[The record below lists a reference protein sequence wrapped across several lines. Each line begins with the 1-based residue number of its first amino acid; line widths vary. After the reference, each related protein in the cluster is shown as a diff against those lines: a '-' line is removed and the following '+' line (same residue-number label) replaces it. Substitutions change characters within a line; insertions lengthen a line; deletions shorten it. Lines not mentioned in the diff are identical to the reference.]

1 MFASCIVV
9 QIQYPIS
16 ACSSAQRIH
25 IVILGINQNMHG
37 LMLNISNIHL
47 ENSQLSLRFSA
58 IKQLDIAEKQ
68 VQ

>member
-1 MFASCIVV
+1 
-9 QIQYPIS
+9 
-16 ACSSAQRIH
+16 
-25 IVILGINQNMHG
+25 MHG